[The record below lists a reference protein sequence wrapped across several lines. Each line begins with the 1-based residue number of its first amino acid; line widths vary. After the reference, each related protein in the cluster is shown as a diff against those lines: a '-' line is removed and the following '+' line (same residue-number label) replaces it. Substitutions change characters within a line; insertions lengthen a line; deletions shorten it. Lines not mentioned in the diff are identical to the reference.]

1 MILGNR
7 CIKQKDIAKELE
19 IAKERVQHIIT
30 DVLGCRKVSARWVA
44 RMLTDE
50 MKMQRKTTCAE
61 LLKHYEEEGEEFIQ
75 RIVTGDETWV
85 HHYDPESNYQSMEYR
100 HKSSLSPR
108 KFKVVASARKQ
119 VHKLQEDYRE
129 AVTTLHDQKSL
140 ITQLEEDLRNVNAL
154 SSMFRGDAEGEP
166 GPGDANSEAMA
177 SIVKEMAPVSPTLPV
192 TGDPSSKSA
201 ADSLLPIVQS
211 QRERYRLR
219 AQELEAQTLS
229 QQQQVTVLQNEMDK
243 LRSDNVKLYEKIR
256 FLQSYPVKG
265 GATDDVTNSY
275 SSQYEERLDPFTSFS
290 RKERQRRYLE
300 LKPYDK
306 ITLSMGRLIMGNK
319 TARAFAF
326 FYTLILHLLVFLVLY
341 KLAHTESCKRDMMA
355 DWHERYAEHMM
366 KVHGAKDP
374 TE

>member
-1 MILGNR
+1 MFIVPP
-7 CIKQKDIAKELE
+7 
-19 IAKERVQHIIT
+19 RV
-30 DVLGCRKVSARWVA
+30 VRARHCS
-44 RMLTDE
+44 R
-50 MKMQRKTTCAE
+50 
-61 LLKHYEEEGEEFIQ
+61 
-75 RIVTGDETWV
+75 
-85 HHYDPESNYQSMEYR
+85 
-100 HKSSLSPR
+100 
-108 KFKVVASARKQ
+108 ASEQ
-119 VHKLQEDYRE
+119 VRKLQEDYRE
-129 AVTTLHDQKSL
+129 AVSTLHEQKSL

-166 GPGDANSEAMA
+166 GPADANAEAMA
-177 SIVKEMAPVSPTLPV
+177 NIVKEMAPVTSHSTSADH
-192 TGDPSSKSA
+192 GSKSA

-229 QQQQVTVLQNEMDK
+229 QQQQVTMLQNEMDK

-256 FLQSYPVKG
+256 FLQSYPSKEASEVRIRGASATVPTQGEMSLHPFIARG
-265 GATDDVTNSY
+265 GASDDVTSSY

-306 ITLSMGRLIMGNK
+306 ITLSMGRIIMGNK

-341 KLAHTESCKRDMMA
+341 KLAHTESCKRDMAA

-366 KVHGAKDP
+366 KVHGAKEP
-374 TE
+374 PHEE

>member
-1 MILGNR
+1 MSRN
-7 CIKQKDIAKELE
+7 IAKCGENMFE
-19 IAKERVQHIIT
+19 INTK
-30 DVLGCRKVSARWVA
+30 
-44 RMLTDE
+44 
-50 MKMQRKTTCAE
+50 
-61 LLKHYEEEGEEFIQ
+61 F
-75 RIVTGDETWV
+75 
-85 HHYDPESNYQSMEYR
+85 
-100 HKSSLSPR
+100 SSRSR
-108 KFKVVASARKQ
+108 EQ
-119 VHKLQEDYRE
+119 VRKLQEDYRE
-129 AVTTLHDQKSL
+129 AVSTVHEQKSL

-166 GPGDANSEAMA
+166 GPADANSEAMA
-177 SIVKEMAPVSPTLPV
+177 NIVKEVAPVSPSLAP
-192 TGDPSSKSA
+192 GEHGAGSKSA

-265 GATDDVTNSY
+265 GAPDDVTSSY

-366 KVHGAKDP
+366 KVHGAKEPPHDS
-374 TE
+374 